1 MESLLLGHEMALRS
15 DITQNNT
22 PMCAR
27 SGEETSV
34 KKPSEKVRHF
44 MSYMASLRPKDT
56 EYDVKKEVQRYR
68 TWSQNA
74 KNKR

>member
-15 DITQNNT
+15 DSTQNNA
-22 PMCAR
+22 PMCAQ
-27 SGEETSV
+27 SGEETTT

-56 EYDVKKEVQRYR
+56 KYDVKKEVQRYR

-74 KNKR
+74 ENQR

>member
-15 DITQNNT
+15 DITQNNA
-22 PMCAR
+22 PMCAQ
-27 SGEETSV
+27 SGEETTA

-44 MSYMASLRPKDT
+44 MSYMASLTPKDT
-56 EYDVKKEVQRYR
+56 KYDVKKEVHRYQ

-74 KNKR
+74 ENQR